1 MMKSQVALLYVLIIM
16 SKGSAQSMK
25 PRRSV
30 FFSDVNLKLF
40 KEPDFDGL
48 SSVLVREDIG
58 QLFIGARG
66 KIITLSLDDITK
78 KTKEINWIVTS
89 KEKALC
95 QMKGKSIEVCD
106 NYITLMHTLN
116 DGRILVCGTKAFDPT
131 CTHLM
136 FEEGNVTME
145 DSFEN
150 GRGKV
155 PFDPN
160 ENFASLVN
168 GNTLYTAGTI
178 NFLGTVKSFQRHG
191 RNSLM
196 TEQIWSWL
204 KGPNMIS
211 MKFAE
216 ISKHSYNNEDDS
228 VFLFLTEIGIEN
240 QRNHLRLSRVARSDM
255 GGLRTLQRKW
265 TSFLKAYLDCPF
277 GDEGSTSLVQ
287 DVFFLQD
294 EKNVSDSIFY
304 ATFTLSPKPSSTCS
318 QSAVC
323 AYKLS
328 DIQQVFRGN
337 FMTETD
343 SGPWVRFT
351 GSYTSP
357 YPRTCINDEMRAKGV
372 RTSRDVLDSDL
383 MFVKNHPLMEQVVTP
398 ITGKP
403 LLVGSAAQFSRIVVD
418 KVTSLDGQQHNVM
431 FISNNSGWVQKAVW
445 SGDDGGRIIE
455 ELQLSQDPQPIH
467 FLQLSSRSGQLY
479 STTRTAVVQLSV
491 RDCSRY
497 RSCADCLIARDPY
510 CGWDR
515 LTGLC
520 AAAAGASNLSM
531 IQNLIDGDVGTCPS
545 SHSFPT
551 VSKQITDIQLTLD
564 VAQFLPCTPDT
575 NLPISWSFSGSILK
589 PSPRHTLLS
598 QGLVLTPSLTDQGLY
613 TCETVEVVKG
623 RKHRKAV
630 IQYHVKI
637 SKEEIVG
644 GVNWFQAIVIYIL
657 ASVCVLCVMLI
668 IYMYW
673 KQKPQNHVGSTSVSY
688 AGTEQPA
695 QKTVL
700 CNCFSGPD
708 TKKTTPTRVE
718 EKAKSTI

>member
-1 MMKSQVALLYVLIIM
+1 MMKSEVALLYVLIIM

-40 KEPDFDGL
+40 KEPDFDSL

-66 KIITLSLDDITK
+66 KIIILSLDDITK
-78 KTKEINWIVTS
+78 QTQQFNWIVTS
-89 KEKALC
+89 KDKAQC
-95 QMKGKSIEVCD
+95 QTKDKSIEECD

-116 DGRILVCGTKAFDPT
+116 DGRILVCGTKAFDPI
-131 CTHLM
+131 CAHLI
-136 FEEGNVTME
+136 FEKGKVTME
-145 DSFEN
+145 DNWEN
-150 GRGKV
+150 GKGKI

-160 ENFASLVN
+160 KNFASLVN
-168 GNTLYTAGTI
+168 GNTLYTAGSI
-178 NFLGTVKSFQRHG
+178 NFLGSVEAFQRHG

-196 TEQIWSWL
+196 TEHISSWL

-240 QRNHLRLSRVARSDM
+240 QRNDLRLSRVARVCKSDM
-255 GGLRTLQRKW
+255 GGLKTLQRKW
-265 TSFLKAYLDCPF
+265 TSFLKAHLDCPF

-304 ATFTLSPKPSSTCS
+304 ATFSLNPKPSSTCS

-323 AYKLS
+323 TYKLS

-343 SGPWVRFT
+343 SGPW
-351 GSYTSP
+351 
-357 YPRTCINDEMRAKGV
+357 CINDEMRAKGV

-445 SGDDGGRIIE
+445 SDDDGGRIIE
-455 ELQLSQDPQPIH
+455 ELQLFQDPQPIR

-497 RSCADCLIARDPY
+497 TSCIDCLIARDPY

-515 LTGLC
+515 RTGLC
-520 AAAAGASNLSM
+520 AAVAGASKFSM
-531 IQNLIDGDVGTCPS
+531 IQNLIDGDVGICPS
-545 SHSFPT
+545 SHLP
-551 VSKQITDIQLTLD
+551 KQIIDIHLTLD

-575 NLPISWSFSGSILK
+575 NLPISWNFSGSILE
-589 PSPRHTLLS
+589 PSPRHILFS
-598 QGLVLTPSLTDQGLY
+598 QGLILTPSFTDEGLY
-613 TCETVEVVKG
+613 TCDTVEVVEG
-623 RKHRKAV
+623 REHRKAV
-630 IQYHVKI
+630 IQYNVKI
-637 SKEEIVG
+637 LEGEILG
-644 GVNWFQAIVIYIL
+644 RVNWFQGVVVYIL
-657 ASVCVLCVMLI
+657 GSFCLLCVMLI

-673 KQKPQNHVGSTSVSY
+673 KHKP
-688 AGTEQPA
+688 
-695 QKTVL
+695 
-700 CNCFSGPD
+700 
-708 TKKTTPTRVE
+708 
-718 EKAKSTI
+718 

>member
-1 MMKSQVALLYVLIIM
+1 MMKSEVALLYVLIIM

-40 KEPDFDGL
+40 KEPDFDSL

-66 KIITLSLDDITK
+66 KIIILSLDDITK
-78 KTKEINWIVTS
+78 QTQQFNWIVTS
-89 KEKALC
+89 KDKAQC
-95 QMKGKSIEVCD
+95 QTKDKSIEECD

-116 DGRILVCGTKAFDPT
+116 DGRILVCGTKAFDPI
-131 CTHLM
+131 CAHLI
-136 FEEGNVTME
+136 FEKGKVTME
-145 DSFEN
+145 DNWEN
-150 GRGKV
+150 GKGKI

-160 ENFASLVN
+160 KNFASLVN
-168 GNTLYTAGTI
+168 GNTLYTAGSI
-178 NFLGTVKSFQRHG
+178 NFLGSVEAFQRHG

-196 TEQIWSWL
+196 TEHISSWL

-240 QRNHLRLSRVARSDM
+240 QRNDLRLSRVARSDM
-255 GGLRTLQRKW
+255 GGLKTLQRKW
-265 TSFLKAYLDCPF
+265 TSFLKAHLDCPF

-304 ATFTLSPKPSSTCS
+304 ATFSLNPKPSSTCS

-323 AYKLS
+323 TYKLS

-445 SGDDGGRIIE
+445 SDDDGGRIIE
-455 ELQLSQDPQPIH
+455 ELQLFQDPQPIR

-497 RSCADCLIARDPY
+497 TSCIDCLIARDPY

-515 LTGLC
+515 RTGLC
-520 AAAAGASNLSM
+520 AAVAGASKFSM
-531 IQNLIDGDVGTCPS
+531 IQNLIDGDVGICPS
-545 SHSFPT
+545 SHLP
-551 VSKQITDIQLTLD
+551 KQIIDIHLTLD

-575 NLPISWSFSGSILK
+575 NLPISWNFSGSILE
-589 PSPRHTLLS
+589 PSPRHILFS
-598 QGLVLTPSLTDQGLY
+598 QGLILTPSFTDEGLY
-613 TCETVEVVKG
+613 TCDTVEVVEG
-623 RKHRKAV
+623 REHRKAV
-630 IQYHVKI
+630 IQYNVKI
-637 SKEEIVG
+637 LEGEILG
-644 GVNWFQAIVIYIL
+644 RVNWFQGVVVYIL
-657 ASVCVLCVMLI
+657 GSFCLLCVMLI

-673 KQKPQNHVGSTSVSY
+673 KHKP
-688 AGTEQPA
+688 
-695 QKTVL
+695 
-700 CNCFSGPD
+700 
-708 TKKTTPTRVE
+708 
-718 EKAKSTI
+718 

>member
-1 MMKSQVALLYVLIIM
+1 MMKSEVALLYVLIIM

-106 NYITLMHTLN
+106 NYITLMHTLK

-145 DSFEN
+145 DSFVN

-168 GNTLYTAGTI
+168 GNTLYTAGSI
-178 NFLGTVKSFQRHG
+178 NFLGTVKSFKRHG

-196 TEQIWSWL
+196 TEPIWSWL
-204 KGPNMIS
+204 NGPNMIS
-211 MKFAE
+211 MNFAE
-216 ISKHSYNNEDDS
+216 ISKHSYNKEDDS
-228 VFLFLTEIGIEN
+228 VFLFLTEIEYQS
-240 QRNHLRLSRVARSDM
+240 QRSDLRLSRVARVCKSDM
-255 GGLRTLQRKW
+255 GGLRILQRKW
-265 TSFLKAYLDCPF
+265 TSFLKAHLDCPF

-304 ATFTLSPKPSSTCS
+304 ATFNLNTKISNACS

-328 DIQQVFRGN
+328 DIQQVLRGR
-337 FMTETD
+337 FMTSTD
-343 SGPWVRFT
+343 SGHWVKHP
-351 GSYTSP
+351 GAMLNP
-357 YPRTCINDEMRAKGV
+357 YPSSCINDEMRAKGV
-372 RTSRDVLDSDL
+372 RTSRNVPDSVL
-383 MFVKNHPLMEQVVTP
+383 MFVKTHTLMEQIVTP

-403 LLVGSAAQFSRIVVD
+403 LLLQAMAQFSRIVVD

-445 SGDDGGRIIE
+445 SGDDGLRIIE
-455 ELQLSQDPQPIH
+455 ELQLFQDPQPIR

-491 RDCSRY
+491 RDCSHY
-497 RSCADCLIARDPY
+497 TSCADCLIARDPY

-515 LTGLC
+515 RTGLC

-531 IQNLIDGDVGTCPS
+531 IQNLIDGDVGICPS
-545 SHSFPT
+545 SHL
-551 VSKQITDIQLTLD
+551 SKQIIDIHLTLD
-564 VAQFLPCTPDT
+564 VAQFLPCSPDT
-575 NLPISWSFSGSILK
+575 NLPISWSFSGSILE

-598 QGLVLTPSLTDQGLY
+598 QGLILTPSFTDEGLY
-613 TCETVEVVKG
+613 TCDTVEVVKG
-623 RKHRKAV
+623 REHRKAV
-630 IQYHVKI
+630 IWYRVKI
-637 SKEEIVG
+637 GRRG
-644 GVNWFQAIVIYIL
+644 GRYFSPHLHPYT
-657 ASVCVLCVMLI
+657 LI
-668 IYMYW
+668 IVSFGALGVIHIY
-673 KQKPQNHVGSTSVSY
+673 KHLTQKSPNHVQSDHCGNDPG
-688 AGTEQPA
+688 A
-695 QKTVL
+695 
-700 CNCFSGPD
+700 NR
-708 TKKTTPTRVE
+708 TTASRG
-718 EKAKSTI
+718 